1 MFTYL
6 DLGNEWSSF
15 LVNELSGYELSL
27 CTNDF
32 WHPTLKCPLEIT
44 NVFFCFN
51 PKKNFI
57 VKIIPGAKIADKV
70 KLENTVAN
78 SPLVIVIV
86 LIGKLFAWTK
96 MSYLESNYTKN

>member
-1 MFTYL
+1 MIFFSCQWIIWL
-6 DLGNEWSSF
+6 WIIFVHERF
-15 LVNELSGYELSL
+15 LAS
-27 CTNDF
+27 DF
-32 WHPTLKCPLEIT
+32 KVPPWDHEC
-44 NVFFCFN
+44 FFFVSTR
-51 PKKNFI
+51 KKTFI

-86 LIGKLFAWTK
+86 LIGKLFACTK